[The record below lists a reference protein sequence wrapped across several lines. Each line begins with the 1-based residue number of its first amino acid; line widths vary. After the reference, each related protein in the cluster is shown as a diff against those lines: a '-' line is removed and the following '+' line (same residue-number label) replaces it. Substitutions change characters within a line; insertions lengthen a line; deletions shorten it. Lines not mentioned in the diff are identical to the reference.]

1 MGSGGRFLSGRE
13 GFLTMAEIVNLR
25 MARKAKL
32 RAEKA
37 DQAAANR
44 AKFSRTKSEKQLS
57 ETEAERAARQLD
69 GARLERD

>member
-1 MGSGGRFLSGRE
+1 
-13 GFLTMAEIVNLR
+13 MAEIVNLR

-44 AKFSRTKSEKQLS
+44 AKFSRTKAEKQLS
-57 ETEAERAARQLD
+57 ETEAKRAIRQLD

>member
-1 MGSGGRFLSGRE
+1 
-13 GFLTMAEIVNLR
+13 MAEIVNLR

-44 AKFSRTKSEKQLS
+44 AKFSRTKAEKQLS
-57 ETEAERAARQLD
+57 ETEAERAIRQLE